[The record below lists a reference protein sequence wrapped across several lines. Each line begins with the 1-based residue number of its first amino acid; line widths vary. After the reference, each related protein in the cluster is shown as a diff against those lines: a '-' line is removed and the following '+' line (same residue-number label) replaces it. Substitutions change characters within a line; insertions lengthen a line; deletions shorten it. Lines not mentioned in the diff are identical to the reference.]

1 MFPTVRYPYLV
12 FYTVN
17 PADDQVV
24 ILHVRHGGQER
35 GS

>member
-1 MFPTVRYPYLV
+1 M